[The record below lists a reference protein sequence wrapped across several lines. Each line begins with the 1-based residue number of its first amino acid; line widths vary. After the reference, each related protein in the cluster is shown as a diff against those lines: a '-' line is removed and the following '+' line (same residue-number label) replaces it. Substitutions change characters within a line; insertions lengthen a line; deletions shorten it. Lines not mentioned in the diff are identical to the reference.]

1 MCCFQLIIF
10 TYFVHLNYSSLSPFR
25 DYYALLDIPFSA
37 TEANI
42 KTAYRKMARLF
53 HPDMHPEETE
63 RYTVLFREINEAYE
77 TLSDSYKKEMYDL
90 QYKRNVLGEEPV
102 FEEYYYEPQ
111 FEYQEYEAPVQPKRK
126 SYVPFG
132 AFVVLLIFFV
142 RMFSNITPAATEAK
156 YNYNNVVLSPAIRH
170 LVDSLNSTKDTV
182 DLNMFQSNRPDV
194 IK

>member
-1 MCCFQLIIF
+1 M
-10 TYFVHLNYSSLSPFR
+10 SPFR

-37 TEANI
+37 TEADI

-111 FEYQEYEAPVQPKRK
+111 FEYQEYEVPVQPKRK

-182 DLNMFQSNRPDV
+182 DLNMFQSNRPGV